1 MNARAIIDLSLPDLA
16 LVYGLILLVAAL
28 ARLRGIG
35 QERDLLWSSLRMVVQ
50 LLAVGYVL
58 HFVFTLE
65 SAAPVLLILAVMT
78 AFSVQAVADRV
89 KHRMPRF
96 RRIVGSSILV
106 GCGGATFFF
115 CNAVIGLDP
124 WYDPRYLIPLAG
136 MIIGNSMTGAALAA
150 ERLAAEM
157 RERRE
162 EIETALCLGATAR
175 AASREAVRSA
185 YRAAL
190 IPSINAMAAM
200 GLVFLPGMMTGQIL
214 SGTEPITAVKYQ
226 IAVMCVITGS
236 VAVTSFLILL
246 QGYRAYFTAAHQ
258 FREGEGG

>member
-1 MNARAIIDLSLPDLA
+1 M
-16 LVYGLILLVAAL
+16 
-28 ARLRGIG
+28 
-35 QERDLLWSSLRMVVQ
+35 
-50 LLAVGYVL
+50 
-58 HFVFTLE
+58 
-65 SAAPVLLILAVMT
+65 
-78 AFSVQAVADRV
+78 
-89 KHRMPRF
+89 
-96 RRIVGSSILV
+96 LV

-157 RERRE
+157 YERRD
-162 EIETALCLGATAR
+162 EIEAALCLGATAR
-175 AASREAVRSA
+175 SASREAVRSA

-226 IAVMCVITGS
+226 IAIMCVITGS

-246 QGYRAYFTAAHQ
+246 QGYRAYFTPAHQ
-258 FREGEGG
+258 LREVDGG

>member
-1 MNARAIIDLSLPDLA
+1 MNSKPIIDLTLADLA

-50 LLAVGYVL
+50 LLAVGYIL
-58 HFVFTLE
+58 HFVFALE

-89 KHRMPRF
+89 KQRMPRF
-96 RRIVGSSILV
+96 YRIVGSSMLV
-106 GCGGATFFF
+106 GCGAATLFF

-162 EIETALCLGATAR
+162 EIETALCFGATAR

-200 GLVFLPGMMTGQIL
+200 GIVFLPGMMTGQIL

-226 IAVMCVITGS
+226 IAIMCVITGS
-236 VAVTSFLILL
+236 VAITSFLLLL
-246 QGYRAYFTAAHQ
+246 QGYRAYFTPAHQ
-258 FREGEGG
+258 FRELSGN